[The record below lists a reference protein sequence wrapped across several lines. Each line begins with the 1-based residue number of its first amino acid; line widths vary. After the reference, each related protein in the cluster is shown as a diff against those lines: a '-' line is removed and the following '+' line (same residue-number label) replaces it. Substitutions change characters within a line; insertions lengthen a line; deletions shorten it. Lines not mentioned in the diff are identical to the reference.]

1 MIRKLPRWV
10 WLGGFVLAFIA
21 GMVNVV
27 GLLAFEHQ
35 AVSHLTGATSQL
47 AVSAIR
53 GQYTATAHII
63 AIICSFVVGAV
74 VSGYFIQDSTLR
86 LGRRYGLV
94 LMIESLLLVAATVL
108 LYRHSIVGVCFA
120 SCACGLQNAMA
131 STYSGAII
139 RTTHM
144 TGIFTDIGIIFGH
157 AIRGIPVE
165 WRRFK
170 LFALIVTGFI
180 TGGAAAALVFPR
192 LSHATLLIPAALTG
206 TAGVVY
212 SASRTRKYF
221 IERNQSL

>member
-10 WLGGFVLAFIA
+10 WIGGFALAFIA

-35 AVSHLTGATSQL
+35 AVSHLTGTASL
-47 AVSAIR
+47 LGVSAAR
-53 GQYTATAHII
+53 GQYVAVGHLV
-63 AIICSFVVGAV
+63 AIIGSFVVGAII
-74 VSGYFIQDSTLR
+74 SGYLIQDSTLR
-86 LGRRYGLV
+86 LGRRYGLA
-94 LMIESLLLVAATVL
+94 LMIESCLLAVAAVL
-108 LYRHSIVGVCFA
+108 LQRHSVLGVCLA

-157 AIRGIPVE
+157 CLRGIPVE

-170 LFALIVTGFI
+170 LFALIVAGFVS
-180 TGGAAAALVFPR
+180 GGAAGALVFPH
-192 LSHATLLIPAALTG
+192 LGHATLLIPAALTG
-206 TAGVVY
+206 TAGLSY
-212 SASRTRKYF
+212 SIYRTRKHL
-221 IERNQSL
+221 IAKNQLD